1 MYFHSFYQII
11 MTYSDH
17 VECLHL
23 NDIRLEEGS
32 DDLDLDISSPSTA
45 ATATDLQGST
55 SNNRTAHSS
64 DELLSNGHVGG
75 AGGGGGG
82 GGHHSEETTVT
93 SAVSAFAT
101 EQLAVFGGLMRKL
114 STRKPA
120 KQKQTTDAK
129 AMVNGD
135 SSNLNS
141 PTAAINQQAVKY
153 TGGGTKSSHQQHQQ
167 QQNQSASTANLHH
180 HQNNHSGNRRVQ
192 ETADLDRSLKV
203 TRSSPSPSPAKSGSS
218 QITNGANSSKHR
230 GSKGAVDLAMGLHH
244 KGYPPNLS
252 YPNITATTANAYQ
265 VRVHT
270 FSVDYFQCS
279 IDHHSPP
286 PPTEPRDDES
296 QLECTGDQQVPATAT
311 AVPTAAAAAAV

>member
-1 MYFHSFYQII
+1 

-75 AGGGGGG
+75 AGGGGG

-167 QQNQSASTANLHH
+167 QNQSASTANLHH

-218 QITNGANSSKHR
+218 QITNGANSKHR

-265 VRVHT
+265 VRVHI
-270 FSVDYFQCS
+270 DYFQYYFNR
-279 IDHHSPP
+279 SPIP
-286 PPTEPRDDES
+286 LHRA
-296 QLECTGDQQVPATAT
+296 QR
-311 AVPTAAAAAAV
+311 